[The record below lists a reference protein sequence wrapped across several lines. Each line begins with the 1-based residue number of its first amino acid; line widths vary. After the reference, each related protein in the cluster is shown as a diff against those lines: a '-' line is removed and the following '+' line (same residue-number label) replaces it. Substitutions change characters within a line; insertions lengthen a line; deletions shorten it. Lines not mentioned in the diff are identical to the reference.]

1 MIALMFTAL
10 KMLYVCGG
18 LQVLPTLINMLE
30 PLRVDRDLH
39 LTLIRNEH
47 AYASSIAQMMR
58 YIPFPIPRELASA
71 PQEDTIYVCGDSHS
85 MSAAWQVI
93 KLDAHPRPM
102 LLVPKL
108 VTGLKVWHMRPS
120 CRFYPKRNYEAAIR
134 SIPDGSSVI
143 FNFGEIDCRE
153 GLIVAVEKGRYESVE
168 AGVQLAVDVYVKAM
182 QEQVAVKELKIY
194 VHPITPVL
202 DVTRPTVKLFESVL
216 KARLAETLPKPGP
229 KVKGAEPV
237 YPLIYLDFFSA
248 LLTPDGNRF
257 NMDYHLDSTHL
268 KPTYVPALLRPA
280 LNKFWTPKGGKPGA
294 AQSVA
299 QMSTM
304 DAINHRLK
312 QASMGLGDEE
322 ESDPSDPHQMD

>member
-1 MIALMFTAL
+1 MTIPTPGSPPPKKSSAIPYPPDELQMIALMFTAL

-71 PQEDTIYVCGDSHS
+71 PPADTIYVCGDSHC

-93 KLDAHPRPM
+93 KLDSHPRPM

-134 SIPDGSSVI
+134 SIPDGSNVI
-143 FNFGEIDCRE
+143 FNFGEIAHTRDR
-153 GLIVAVEKGRYESVE
+153 GRRT
-168 AGVQLAVDVYVKAM
+168 AA
-182 QEQVAVKELKIY
+182 
-194 VHPITPVL
+194 
-202 DVTRPTVKLFESVL
+202 
-216 KARLAETLPKPGP
+216 ARC
-229 KVKGAEPV
+229 
-237 YPLIYLDFFSA
+237 
-248 LLTPDGNRF
+248 
-257 NMDYHLDSTHL
+257 
-268 KPTYVPALLRPA
+268 
-280 LNKFWTPKGGKPGA
+280 
-294 AQSVA
+294 
-299 QMSTM
+299 
-304 DAINHRLK
+304 
-312 QASMGLGDEE
+312 
-322 ESDPSDPHQMD
+322 